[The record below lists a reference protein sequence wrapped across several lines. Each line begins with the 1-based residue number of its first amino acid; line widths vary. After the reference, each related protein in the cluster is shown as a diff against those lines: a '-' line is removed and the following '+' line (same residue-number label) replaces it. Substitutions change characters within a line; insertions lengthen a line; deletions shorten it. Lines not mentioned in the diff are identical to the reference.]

1 MELISN
7 AYHSLY
13 KIKFI
18 GIRFFSV
25 FGPWGRPDMSIYK
38 FSKKII
44 NQKQIEIYNYGK
56 YQKTLAY
63 QKPLRKIEQEVYGV
77 DINDKVYP
85 IKK

>member
-1 MELISN
+1 
-7 AYHSLY
+7 
-13 KIKFI
+13 
-18 GIRFFSV
+18 
-25 FGPWGRPDMSIYK
+25 MSYV
-38 FSKKII
+38 
-44 NQKQIEIYNYGK
+44 EIYNYGK